1 MNLIWIPFI
10 IFDTILKGFL
20 YGWMIIVPLLIII
33 TVLGIKEKKIYI
45 FLIFVLFSILLTS
58 RLWGPKL
65 YINTI
70 SNQIENKESLIEEK
84 LEKKYNRN
92 FTLLSK
98 EKAKETGTSDALFQ
112 DIRDDY
118 SAIYKFTDDDGV
130 VAIVEYKI
138 NLAWD
143 YYQVKRDE
151 YDIEQSIY
159 NYAKNIGLEKKLYI
173 KELNRDEYFYRSKL
187 ESIPKSDYIDTMKDS
202 DLLFVMTKEIDNS
215 EEFISNALKSAFGEY
230 EYHWIYEYIVTES
243 EYQKIKNYYESDR
256 IKNYLSDSQ
265 EKDRYDIDKNSIIN
279 YKNYRIK

>member
-33 TVLGIKEKKIYI
+33 TVLGIKGKKIYI

-58 RLWGPKL
+58 RIWGPKL

-98 EKAKETGTSDALFQ
+98 EKTKETGTSDALFQ

-130 VAIVEYKI
+130 VAIVKYKI
-138 NLAWD
+138 DIAWD
-143 YYQVKRDE
+143 YYQVKRAE
-151 YDIEQSIY
+151 YDIEQAIY
-159 NYAKNIGLEKKLYI
+159 NYAKNNGIKDEFYI
-173 KELNRDEYFYRSKL
+173 KELNAGELTRSS
-187 ESIPKSDYIDTMKDS
+187 SIDSEPKNDYINTMSDS
-202 DLLFVMTKEIDNS
+202 DLLFIMPKKIDNS
-215 EEFISNALKSAFGEY
+215 EEFISNAIKSILTEY
-230 EYHWIYEYIVTES
+230 KYHDIYEYIVNEN
-243 EYQKIKNYYESDR
+243 EYKKIKSYYESDS
-256 IKNYLSDSQ
+256 IKNNLSDSQ
-265 EKDRYDIDKNSIIN
+265 EKDRYDIDRNNIIN

>member
-202 DLLFVMTKEIDNS
+202 DLLFVMTKEIDN
-215 EEFISNALKSAFGEY
+215 
-230 EYHWIYEYIVTES
+230 
-243 EYQKIKNYYESDR
+243 
-256 IKNYLSDSQ
+256 
-265 EKDRYDIDKNSIIN
+265 
-279 YKNYRIK
+279 